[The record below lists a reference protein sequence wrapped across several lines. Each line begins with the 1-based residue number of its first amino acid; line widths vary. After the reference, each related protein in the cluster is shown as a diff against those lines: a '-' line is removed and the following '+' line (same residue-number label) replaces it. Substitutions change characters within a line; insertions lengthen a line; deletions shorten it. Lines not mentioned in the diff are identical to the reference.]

1 VAPNVVV
8 STKDL
13 VFVEELNSIF
23 SKRNISISICNSQAS
38 SILKILNQKIE
49 FLILD
54 FEKPNQASLD
64 FIRVVKNTRPNIY
77 LIVIAENP
85 EIDLVIEFYNLKIFY
100 WSLKPISEQE
110 INMIIDAI
118 ESKKNKKR

>member
-1 VAPNVVV
+1 M
-8 STKDL
+8 
-13 VFVEELNSIF
+13 
-23 SKRNISISICNSQAS
+23 
-38 SILKILNQKIE
+38 NQKIE

-77 LIVIAENP
+77 IIVIADNP
-85 EIDLVIEFYNLKIFY
+85 AIDLVIEFYNLKIFY

-118 ESKKNKKR
+118 ESKKN